1 MSYLTQLFERAK
13 ALSSAETK
21 HLVEEERNM
30 RQEAQADPSKALY
43 YDVLCRAYL
52 SAEKNS
58 KALGI
63 KLVDWHLK
71 QDKKKTMMMEE
82 NEIEE
87 KEMEEKEMEKEMEE
101 KKMEEKTK
109 EQEEKVS
116 TDKAGD
122 TTGSGMHCLYL

>member
-82 NEIEE
+82 KEID
-87 KEMEEKEMEKEMEE
+87 EKEMEKEMEE